1 MTLYL
6 IARSWVNRYQS
17 RTDSTVE
24 VIRDG
29 FTIAKLAG
37 PMEEPIQ
44 HAEKWLS
51 TMGIVPEKLWATR
64 INVASKSD
72 L

>member
-6 IARSWVNRYQS
+6 IARSWRNRYQS

-24 VIRDG
+24 VVRDG

-37 PMEEPIQ
+37 ITEEPLAY
-44 HAEKWLS
+44 AEKWLS
-51 TMGIVPEKLWATR
+51 TMGISPENLWTTR
-64 INVASKSD
+64 IYVASKSD

>member
-1 MTLYL
+1 MTIYL
-6 IARSWVNRYQS
+6 IARSWQNRYQS

-24 VIRDG
+24 VVRDG
-29 FTIAKLAG
+29 FTIAKLTG
-37 PMEEPIQ
+37 PMEEPIA

-51 TMGIVPEKLWATR
+51 TMGIVPEKLWSTR